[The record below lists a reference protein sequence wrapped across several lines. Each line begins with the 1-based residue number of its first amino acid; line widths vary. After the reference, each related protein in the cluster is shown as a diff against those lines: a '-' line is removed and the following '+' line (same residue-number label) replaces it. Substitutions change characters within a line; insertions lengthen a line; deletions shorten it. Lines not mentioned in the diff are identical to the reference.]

1 MKPSGKLS
9 SIILWSVISA
19 AFIGPGTVTTAV
31 TAGAQYHT
39 QLLWAVVF
47 ATIACIVLQE
57 VSARIVIASGLN
69 FGQAL
74 EIKFGNKPGFWIK
87 WMVAG
92 PVLLGCAAYEA
103 GNILGAVSG
112 SSILYEGDGRLYTI
126 IITALAGLILWHGGS
141 RWISTLMTVLVGLMG
156 VAFLLLAVKG
166 NFTFS
171 ELVKSSIIPTIPE
184 GSAWITLGL
193 VGTTIVPYNIFIGSA
208 ISKGSTIP
216 LMRIGLT
223 ISVLIGGLIT
233 AWIMLAGTMVGN
245 FSSFGELATLF
256 QNKMGVVGSL
266 ALGLGLFAA
275 GFSSAITSPYAASLI
290 ASTVFGTE
298 KKNVIRLAWMSVLFT
313 GFAFGI
319 SGIKPIPV
327 ILAVQALNGLILP
340 LLTYFLILI
349 VNDPKVVPS
358 LHRHSAWY
366 NLVLLAIL
374 GTTLILGLSNVD
386 KAITSAMKLPVA
398 NHFEIILFITSAIVL
413 ATGVQNLIPSPS
425 PKEKG
430 ADLCK

>member
-1 MKPSGKLS
+1 
-9 SIILWSVISA
+9 
-19 AFIGPGTVTTAV
+19 
-31 TAGAQYHT
+31 
-39 QLLWAVVF
+39 
-47 ATIACIVLQE
+47 
-57 VSARIVIASGLN
+57 
-69 FGQAL
+69 
-74 EIKFGNKPGFWIK
+74 
-87 WMVAG
+87 
-92 PVLLGCAAYEA
+92 
-103 GNILGAVSG
+103 
-112 SSILYEGDGRLYTI
+112 
-126 IITALAGLILWHGGS
+126 
-141 RWISTLMTVLVGLMG
+141 
-156 VAFLLLAVKG
+156 
-166 NFTFS
+166 
-171 ELVKSSIIPTIPE
+171 
-184 GSAWITLGL
+184 
-193 VGTTIVPYNIFIGSA
+193 
-208 ISKGSTIP
+208 
-216 LMRIGLT
+216 MRIGLT

-413 ATGVQNLIPSPS
+413 ATGVQNLIPSPWRLAALTANE
-425 PKEKG
+425 PAQVIEVRARPALGEKG
-430 ADLCK
+430 AFVRCTEFFGQCQRRSCRGHRRWFGSLCHCLDRNRQFRPLAPRS